1 MSSLIFAYKLYK
13 ALHEVVRQLAKGLQI
28 FFLFLSYLIGLQPTG
43 LQPTGLQPTG
53 LQPTGLQP
61 TAFIG
66 LQPLLTAHAY
76 STLIRVFI

>member
-43 LQPTGLQPTG
+43 LQPTGLQPT
-53 LQPTGLQP
+53 
-61 TAFIG
+61 AFIG

-76 STLIRVFI
+76 STWIRVFI

>member
-43 LQPTGLQPTG
+43 LQPT
-53 LQPTGLQP
+53 
-61 TAFIG
+61 AFIG

-76 STLIRVFI
+76 STWIRVFI

>member
-28 FFLFLSYLIGLQPTG
+28 FFLFLSYLL
-43 LQPTGLQPTG
+43 
-53 LQPTGLQP
+53 GLQP

-66 LQPLLTAHAY
+66 LQPLLTARAY
-76 STLIRVFI
+76 STLIRAFI

>member
-43 LQPTGLQPTG
+43 LQPTGLQH
-53 LQPTGLQP
+53 TGLQP

-76 STLIRVFI
+76 STWIRVFI